1 MVYRVVLSAVPLPEP
16 NKVKGSAGTHNIQHR
31 VRVFVPLAALVSSKA
46 PPNLHSP
53 SEISKTRSLINLA
66 FC

>member
-31 VRVFVPLAALVSSKA
+31 VRVFVPLVSSKA

-53 SEISKTRSLINLA
+53 SEISKTRSFINLA